1 MAFGVGGPPT
11 QLDKMLEERERLRKE
26 NAKLRAE
33 IDKTRNIS
41 SSGSV
46 ETSANVNG
54 KLPHD
59 SVCASALDFALYAPL
74 LERKNL
80 NMTQSRIFTRSD
92 PPEDYVKASPKLSFI
107 NAGAGGTG
115 TSVIYEVMCNLYQ
128 LLSWHSPWHCGSRK
142 LDDVAILFGQVHGF
156 GVRNNAMVTRTS
168 RIKAEAVLRNRQAGK
183 MQSKDVKLLLNRYYK
198 ERLMELSQ
206 GFFVTDTPVAE
217 VFHEL
222 LLLAKEQAGVMMT
235 LREASEWTE
244 RRIAQF
250 SNTWMC
256 RRELW
261 DDPNVLHPFDY
272 LGCFI
277 AAKHGFSPNKA
288 FTSMIDHAVGAPPLK
303 YVGLPVTEKLKE
315 RFNSTLIKE
324 IEQAYVQMNT
334 VNWLL
339 AQKMGKP
346 VMPVCLWDRPFNKAQ
361 SKKPYMARQREIQEL
376 LIQPFLDQNKIK
388 IMPGDRR
395 PSKSL
400 NQYPHGK
407 PKER

>member
-1 MAFGVGGPPT
+1 MTASA
-11 QLDKMLEERERLRKE
+11 LRLR
-26 NAKLRAE
+26 LR
-33 IDKTRNIS
+33 T
-41 SSGSV
+41 
-46 ETSANVNG
+46 
-54 KLPHD
+54 
-59 SVCASALDFALYAPL
+59 VCAS

-115 TSVIYEVMCNLYQ
+115 IRDLRGHVQPLQ
-128 LLSWHSPWHCGSRK
+128 LLSWHSWHCGSRK

-183 MQSKDVKLLLNRYYK
+183 MQSRDVKLLLNRYYK

-250 SNTWMC
+250 SDTWMC

-288 FTSMIDHAVGAPPLK
+288 FTSMIDHAIGAPPLK

-339 AQKMGKP
+339 AQKMEARDASVSMGS
-346 VMPVCLWDRPFNKAQ
+346 PFQQ
-361 SKKPYMARQREIQEL
+361 SSEQEALHGQAARNTGAAHTALSRSEQ
-376 LIQPFLDQNKIK
+376 DQDNA
-388 IMPGDRR
+388 RR
-395 PSKSL
+395 PETVKITESVPSWQAQRKVNNL
-400 NQYPHGK
+400 
-407 PKER
+407 